1 MFFSPSKVATARTRQ
16 EELEAQKEQDRLD
29 KEIEKERRAIEKEE
43 KTRRT
48 QDRKAMRQRIAA
60 EKLEAKERSKEAAAL
75 QKQADQQLRLE
86 HSMLVTR
93 ATMTTSP
100 KKQKVI
106 MKSLVETSTTP
117 SRRGRNGRNIT
128 LPERF
133 RD

>member
-1 MFFSPSKVATARTRQ
+1 
-16 EELEAQKEQDRLD
+16 
-29 KEIEKERRAIEKEE
+29 
-43 KTRRT
+43 
-48 QDRKAMRQRIAA
+48 MRQRIAA